1 MIVST
6 VTDKEHE
13 KLGAED
19 TLQLPVYRPLVLAIE
34 QAIWPAP
41 APAPPCSLIHALT
54 ALTLCAELNGT
65 RGAMLKAG
73 YALLQRIKPK
83 YQVVIADILC
93 SPDPVEHVKLF
104 LRTLPDHILKMKA
117 RAPT

>member
-1 MIVST
+1 MRSVI
-6 VTDKEHE
+6 DKACGEPATE
-13 KLGAED
+13 E
-19 TLQLPVYRPLVLAIE
+19 TIQLPVYRPLVLAIE
-34 QAIWPAP
+34 QAIRPAP
-41 APAPPCSLIHALT
+41 APEKPCSLMHALT

-117 RAPT
+117 TAPG